1 MEVDIFNFSWGP
13 ENFKEVKYKVVV
25 IILANEYIQ
34 SVIERNGCAKFAK
47 GICQK
52 LQQ

>member
-1 MEVDIFNFSWGP
+1 MFSWGP
-13 ENFKEVKYKVVV
+13 EHLKGVKYKL

-52 LQQ
+52 LRQ